1 MARLSQGAKPDSRAL
16 KPARLHDAFR
26 YAFMGL
32 AYAWRREPNF
42 RLEALIGLAALLL
55 ALWLGVSL
63 APVLLAIG
71 LVLGLELVNT
81 AIEALVDLAS
91 PEFHPLAKTAK
102 DAAAAAVL
110 LASLA
115 ALLLGLYL
123 FLPPLWERLV
133 R

>member
-1 MARLSQGAKPDSRAL
+1 MARLSQGAKSNSRTINAH
-16 KPARLHDAFR
+16 RLVHSFRFAFQ
-26 YAFMGL
+26 GL
-32 AYAWRREPNF
+32 AYTWQREPNF
-42 RLEALIGLAALLL
+42 RLEVAIGVAALAL
-55 ALWLGVSL
+55 ALWLGVSPV
-63 APVLLAIG
+63 PVLLASG

-91 PEFHPLAKTAK
+91 PGLHPLAKTAK

-110 LASLA
+110 VASLV

>member
-1 MARLSQGAKPDSRAL
+1 MARLSQGAKADSRTL
-16 KPARLHDAFR
+16 RLSRLLDAFR
-26 YAFMGL
+26 HAYAGL
-32 AYAWRREPNF
+32 AQAWKTEPNF

-55 ALWLGVSL
+55 ALWLGVSPV
-63 APVLLAIG
+63 PVLLAIG

-81 AIEALVDLAS
+81 AVEALVDLAS
-91 PEFHPLAKTAK
+91 PELHPLAKTAK

-115 ALLLGLYL
+115 ALLLGLFL